1 MDGLVAMDGLEQD
14 RREAL
19 RDIVER
25 VLTEYAEF
33 LGTDAVSVCELVF
46 DRRHDHY
53 LLVEAGW
60 ENGYRIYGTLI
71 HVDIQDGKLWIQH
84 DGTEDGVA
92 DELASAGVPKQA
104 IVLAFRPASL
114 RAHTEYAAV

>member
-1 MDGLVAMDGLEQD
+1 MDGLEKNGL
-14 RREAL
+14 ELL

-25 VLTEYAEF
+25 ILTEYAEF
-33 LGTDAVSVCELVF
+33 LGDDGVSVCELVF

-53 LLVEAGW
+53 LLVEVGW

-71 HVDIQDGKLWIQH
+71 HVDIEDGKLWIQH
-84 DGTEDGVA
+84 DGTEEGVA
-92 DELASAGVPKQA
+92 TELVSAGIPKQS

-114 RAHTEYAAV
+114 RAHTEYAAD

>member
-1 MDGLVAMDGLEQD
+1 MDGLEKNGL
-14 RREAL
+14 ELL

-25 VLTEYAEF
+25 ILTEYAEF
-33 LGTDAVSVCELVF
+33 LGDDGVSVCELVF

-53 LLVEAGW
+53 LLVEVGW

-71 HVDIQDGKLWIQH
+71 HVDIEDGKLWIQH
-84 DGTEDGVA
+84 DGTEEGVA
-92 DELASAGVPKQA
+92 TELVSAGIPKQR

-114 RAHTEYAAV
+114 RAHTEYAAD